1 MNNGK
6 VRELKL
12 LEMVQN
18 LPEKHYGGVKMDVGT
33 VEDLKISKR
42 ARTYLKKYH
51 PEYDV
56 NQLIEIGLLEARL
69 KMFNQDVFKEEP
81 KWKQELADAVDE
93 LGLVYHDLSVRSY
106 RYIVLLCAVF
116 GHKWVKFPSH
126 NLTDDQVWVIDG
138 KLFTL
143 TEREDRV
150 LRLRFGLD
158 GRYGRFRRLEDVGFE
173 LGITRE
179 RVRQIEAK
187 ALRKLRHPS
196 RSNELRPIFDS
207 LDLV

>member
-1 MNNGK
+1 
-6 VRELKL
+6 
-12 LEMVQN
+12 
-18 LPEKHYGGVKMDVGT
+18 
-33 VEDLKISKR
+33 
-42 ARTYLKKYH
+42 
-51 PEYDV
+51 
-56 NQLIEIGLLEARL
+56 
-69 KMFNQDVFKEEP
+69 MFNQDVFKEEP